1 MQYKQ
6 WVPVVLIGVAVLT
19 AGCSRGTAF
28 GDQDSEAAK
37 VEAVRG
43 TDLNR
48 VVLTARAAKRLDIQ
62 TTRVRRDAAKRTVI
76 PYASVLYDPNGDTW
90 TYTSPKPLTFIR
102 HDIEVEE
109 IDGNRAILSKG
120 PPVGTA
126 VVTVGATELWG
137 VEYGGIEED

>member
-1 MQYKQ
+1 MRHKQ
-6 WVPVVLIGVAVLT
+6 WVAVVLIGVAVLA
-19 AGCSRGTAF
+19 AGCSRGTGF

-48 VVLTARAAKRLDIQ
+48 VVLSARAAKRLDIQ
-62 TTRVRRDAAKRTVI
+62 TTRVRRLGTKRTVI
-76 PYASVLYDPNGDTW
+76 PYSSVLYDPNGDTW

-102 HDIEVEE
+102 HDIDVDRIE
-109 IDGNRAILSKG
+109 GNRAILSAG

-137 VEYGGIEED
+137 VEYGGIQED